1 MQKSVLIIVT
11 GSIAAYKSLDVIRR
25 LREHNVKVTVILTKG
40 GAEFV
45 TPLALASLSGNP
57 VYTDLFSLKDESEMG
72 HIRLSR
78 DNNLI
83 AVIPASADIIAKMA
97 NGLCDDL
104 ASAALLASEK
114 PIIIAPAMNTK
125 MWEKP
130 ATQRNLTQLRQDGVQ
145 IIEPA
150 SGELA
155 CGEIGKGKLPDVELI
170 VAEILSALESSKSLD
185 GVSALVTSGA
195 TYEAID
201 PVRFIGNRSS
211 GKQGHAIA
219 SELARAGAKVTLVSG
234 VSNEPIPS
242 GVNFIQVETADEML
256 AACQNALPVDIGVF
270 CAAVADWKVKHQF
283 ANKLK
288 KRANELAPHI
298 ELITNP
304 DILKTIATSKKRPKF
319 VVGFAA
325 ETENLKKN
333 ATEKLK
339 NKNCDMII
347 ANNVSGGKIF
357 GKESI
362 TAFFISK
369 TEFQEFKEISKIDL
383 AKELVKNIARSL
395 ND

>member
-11 GSIAAYKSLDVIRR
+11 GSIAAYKTLDVIRR
-25 LREHNVKVTVILTKG
+25 LREHNIKTTVILTKG

-57 VYTDLFSLKDESEMG
+57 IYTDLFSLKDESEIG

-78 DNNLI
+78 EHDLI

-104 ASAALLASEK
+104 ASAALLASDK
-114 PIIIAPAMNTK
+114 PIIIAPAMNSK

-130 ATQRNLTQLRQDGVQ
+130 ATQRNIAQLRQDGVK

-170 VAEILSALESSKSLD
+170 VAEILSAIESDKLLH

-219 SELARAGAKVTLVSG
+219 AELARAGAKVTLVSG
-234 VSNEPIPS
+234 VSNEPIPH
-242 GVNFIQVETADEML
+242 GVSFIQVETADEML
-256 AACQNALPVDIGVF
+256 AACQNSLPADIGVF
-270 CAAVADWKVKHQF
+270 CAAVADWKIKHQF
-283 ANKLK
+283 ATKLK
-288 KRANELAPHI
+288 KRANELAPNI
-298 ELITNP
+298 ELIANP
-304 DILKTIATSKKRPKF
+304 DILRTIASGKKRPKF

-339 NKNCDMII
+339 NKNCDMIV
-347 ANNVSGGKIF
+347 ANDVSGGKIF
-357 GKESI
+357 GKEST
-362 TAFFISK
+362 TAFFIGK
-369 TEFQEFKEISKIDL
+369 NKFQEFKGISKIDL
-383 AKELVKNIARSL
+383 AKELVNYIIKEIK
-395 ND
+395 